1 MAGGEYILAAVW
13 RSEFVALIQLALAA
27 ALGGVVGLEREHRG
41 RPAGVRTHAL
51 VAMGCCLVMV
61 VSTYFA
67 RLYPY
72 PQYGQESVL
81 RIDPARIA
89 YGVMAG
95 IGFLGAGA
103 IIRAGFSVR
112 GLTTAASIW
121 CIAAVGLAVG
131 VKLYTISIGATL
143 LVVFTLYVLHYVEGH
158 AQRHWYKKLRI
169 VCDDKPGQLER
180 FADLLGERDVSV
192 LDVSFKRDVEAR
204 RLAITYQLR
213 LPKREMLPKLYEYL
227 DGEEGVQGVNVT

>member
-13 RSEFVALIQLALAA
+13 SSQFEAIGQLALAA
-27 ALGGVVGLEREHRG
+27 ALGGAVGLEREHRG
-41 RPAGVRTHAL
+41 RAAGMRTHAL

-89 YGVMAG
+89 YGVMGG

-131 VKLYTISIGATL
+131 VKLYTISVGATL
-143 LVVFTLYVLHYVEGH
+143 LVMFTLYVLHYVEG
-158 AQRHWYKKLRI
+158 QVQKRWYKKLRI
-169 VCDDKPGQLER
+169 VCDDRPEQIKR
-180 FADLLGERDVSV
+180 FADLLSERDIGV
-192 LDVSFKRDVEAR
+192 LDVSFKRDMEAQ
-204 RLAITYQLR
+204 RLTITYQLR
-213 LPKREMLPKLYEYL
+213 LPKREMLPLLYEYL
-227 DGEEGVQGVNVT
+227 DGEEGVYAVNLT

>member
-13 RSEFVALIQLALAA
+13 RSEFEAIGQLALAA
-27 ALGGVVGLEREHRG
+27 VLGGVVGLEREHRG
-41 RPAGVRTHAL
+41 RAAGIRTHAL

-89 YGVMAG
+89 YSVMAG

-121 CIAAVGLAVG
+121 CIAAIGLAVG
-131 VKLYTISIGATL
+131 VKLYGISVAATL
-143 LVVFTLYVLHYVEGH
+143 LVMFTLYVLHYVEG
-158 AQRHWYKKLRI
+158 QVQKRWYKKLRV
-169 VCDDKPGQLER
+169 VCDDRPGQLKR
-180 FADLLGERDVSV
+180 FADLLSERGIGV
-192 LDVSFKRDVEAR
+192 LDVSFKRDVEAQ
-204 RLAITYQLR
+204 RLTITYQLR
-213 LPKREMLPKLYEYL
+213 LPKREMLPLLYDYL
-227 DGEEGVQGVNVT
+227 DGEEGVHAVNLT